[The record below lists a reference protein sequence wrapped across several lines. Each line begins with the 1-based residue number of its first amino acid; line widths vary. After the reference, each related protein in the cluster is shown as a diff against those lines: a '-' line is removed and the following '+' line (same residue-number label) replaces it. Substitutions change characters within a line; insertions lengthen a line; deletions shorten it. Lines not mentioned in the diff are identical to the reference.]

1 MPLKK
6 NTFNTT
12 KNSIKKINENNNVNA
27 GKIGSLIDLNS
38 INIDEKTY
46 WTINKSKKKI
56 YF

>member
-12 KNSIKKINENNNVNA
+12 KNSIKKIDENNNVNA

-56 YF
+56 N